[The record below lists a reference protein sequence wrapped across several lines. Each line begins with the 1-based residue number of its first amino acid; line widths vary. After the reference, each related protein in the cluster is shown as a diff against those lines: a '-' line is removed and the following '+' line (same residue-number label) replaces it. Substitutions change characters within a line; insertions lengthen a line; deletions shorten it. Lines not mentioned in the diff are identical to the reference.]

1 MNLSQFKSWK
11 LLYEDDDM
19 CFSKAVDSTNQTNV
33 FFISIFSPQNVSIAT
48 RHLIEGHLYNYI
60 GLIEEDEK
68 LHLVLKQQHGISL
81 SKLLKTST
89 LNYED
94 RIQLIYEYLKLI
106 IPYDAF
112 PDAIKIQLLDED
124 QLLIADEGLTFRELI
139 DYTASDQYGEKDH
152 FKQLGRTIDRVLSDA
167 EGFHSQFID
176 NLIIGNHTYTTLE
189 SLKNHYKDVFIF
201 EKPEAL
207 DKINTEYT
215 IIINDLEA
223 GPPIKSKTEIVRKPS
238 NNEIPL
244 AEALEDQI
252 EPIETEGVKSSPS
265 GITSDTL
272 SHENLQQELLNLLKE
287 SPAASVSEPSETVS
301 ETISEIAEPM
311 VQTDEQVVPVETPF
325 VAQQNNT
332 YESSSHSTTT
342 TFRALFEEEADLPEA
357 LPKSTKQRDMEDDED
372 LLEADM
378 SDIFDLDE
386 ENAQPKWIIKWPMV
400 IMVVALLLVILF
412 IGIKVF
418 AKDDPVSAKFEIEP
432 LRDNRIAFMNVST
445 GEKHIEA
452 YSWEIY
458 YDDMLVQTFTDKNLF
473 PVFDT
478 EGQYTIVL
486 KVQDDE
492 GNWSEPFTEH
502 YVFSQDETTEN
513 P

>member
-19 CFSKAVDSTNQTNV
+19 CFSKAVDGTNQMNV
-33 FFISIFSPQNVSIAT
+33 FFISIFSPENVSLAT
-48 RHLIEGHLYNYI
+48 RHLIEEHLYNYI
-60 GLIEEDEK
+60 GLIEEDDK
-68 LHLVLKQQHGISL
+68 LHLVLKQQHGTSL
-81 SKLLKTST
+81 SKILKNNA

-94 RIQLIYEYLKLI
+94 RIQLVYEYLKLI

-124 QLLIADEGLTFRELI
+124 QLLITDEGLTFRELI
-139 DYTASDQYGEKDH
+139 DYTASEKYGEKDH

-207 DKINTEYT
+207 EKINTEYT

-223 GPPIKSKTEIVRKPS
+223 GPPIKGKAETVRKES
-238 NNEIPL
+238 NEEVPKLEATIAKELESL
-244 AEALEDQI
+244 AI
-252 EPIETEGVKSSPS
+252 PIESTITDEISSGAS
-265 GITSDTL
+265 RLTSDTL
-272 SHENLQQELLNLLKE
+272 SHENIQQELLDLLKE
-287 SPAASVSEPSETVS
+287 APTAPISEPSESFPESLTEAS
-301 ETISEIAEPM
+301 EPM
-311 VQTDEQVVPVETPF
+311 QQVDEQSNAV
-325 VAQQNNT
+325 
-332 YESSSHSTTT
+332 ESSPHSTTS
-342 TFRALFEEEADLPEA
+342 TFRALFEEEAELPEA
-357 LPKSTKQRDMEDDED
+357 LPKSTKQRVMEDDED

-378 SDIFDLDE
+378 SDIFDVDDE
-386 ENAQPKWIIKWPMV
+386 NSRSKWIIKWPMV
-400 IMVVALLLVILF
+400 IMVVALLALLLF

-418 AKDDPVSAKFEIEP
+418 AKEDPVSAKFEIEP

-445 GEKHIEA
+445 GEKHIDA

-502 YVFSQDETTEN
+502 YEYSQEETTEN